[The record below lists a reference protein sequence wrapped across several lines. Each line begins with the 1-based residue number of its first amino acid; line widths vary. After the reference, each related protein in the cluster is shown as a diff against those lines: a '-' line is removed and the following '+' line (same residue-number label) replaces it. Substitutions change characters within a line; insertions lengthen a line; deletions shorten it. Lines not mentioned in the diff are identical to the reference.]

1 MPKVSSKL
9 KLKLTA
15 LEGCRVRKVTVANFG
30 SCKTDDYSEND
41 LAVLTNLGDIQII
54 SLPFLKLQIRYPCIR
69 KEDVSGIASCV
80 FTKYGQGFYLI
91 SPSEFERFS
100 LSTKWLVE
108 PRCIVDMPEVTSN
121 NQVHNKSGTENA
133 ARKSRG
139 PGKSPGD
146 CGEDGRKSGRL
157 MEHALLNDE
166 KVLKEIQSTLEGGR
180 GSYAERNLA
189 RSPLGHG
196 LSNGGAD

>member
-1 MPKVSSKL
+1 MGSQLDSDYTCVYSLWMKTLLKEGAADVLGVAAAHCVGKEMSASCFCWQVFTLPKVSSKL

-80 FTKYGQGFYLI
+80 FTKYGQGKVC
-91 SPSEFERFS
+91 FS
-100 LSTKWLVE
+100 LTVYLCCVFE
-108 PRCIVDMPEVTSN
+108 T
-121 NQVHNKSGTENA
+121 
-133 ARKSRG
+133 
-139 PGKSPGD
+139 
-146 CGEDGRKSGRL
+146 
-157 MEHALLNDE
+157 ME
-166 KVLKEIQSTLEGGR
+166 K
-180 GSYAERNLA
+180 
-189 RSPLGHG
+189 G
-196 LSNGGAD
+196 L

>member
-80 FTKYGQGFYLI
+80 FTKYGQGEVGFSQIIPLVVC
-91 SPSEFERFS
+91 SRQWER
-100 LSTKWLVE
+100 
-108 PRCIVDMPEVTSN
+108 
-121 NQVHNKSGTENA
+121 A
-133 ARKSRG
+133 
-139 PGKSPGD
+139 
-146 CGEDGRKSGRL
+146 
-157 MEHALLNDE
+157 
-166 KVLKEIQSTLEGGR
+166 
-180 GSYAERNLA
+180 
-189 RSPLGHG
+189 
-196 LSNGGAD
+196 

>member
-1 MPKVSSKL
+1 MGSQLDSDYTCVYSLWMKTLLKEGAADVLGVAAAHCAGKEMSVSCFYWQVFTLPKVSSKL

-80 FTKYGQGFYLI
+80 FTKYGQGKVC
-91 SPSEFERFS
+91 FS
-100 LSTKWLVE
+100 L
-108 PRCIVDMPEVTSN
+108 IVYPCCVFEII
-121 NQVHNKSGTENA
+121 
-133 ARKSRG
+133 
-139 PGKSPGD
+139 
-146 CGEDGRKSGRL
+146 
-157 MEHALLNDE
+157 E
-166 KVLKEIQSTLEGGR
+166 K
-180 GSYAERNLA
+180 
-189 RSPLGHG
+189 G
-196 LSNGGAD
+196 L